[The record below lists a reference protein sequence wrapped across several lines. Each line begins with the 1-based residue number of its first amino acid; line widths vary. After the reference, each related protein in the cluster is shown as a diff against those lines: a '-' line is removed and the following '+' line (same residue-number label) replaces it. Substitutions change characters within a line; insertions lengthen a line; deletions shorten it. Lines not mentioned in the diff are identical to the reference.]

1 MKILKRIVCYFF
13 SALFGLA
20 ALGGVIVLTEET
32 TPDDTRPFAA
42 VFAIIL
48 VLICAALIRAASPRR
63 SGGSIKRTVKS
74 AYVDGLDLDEI
85 ARKTVVNPYMDT
97 IPQALEISF
106 PIPHYSGI
114 ILRPGEELFY
124 AAPAMMYSDK
134 EKVTGYTGGGGGVS
148 VRVAKGVT
156 LHSGSSGRRAIREKV
171 RDFKPG
177 DIVVTTQRVVFTGQE
192 GSFEFSAK
200 KITAVKMEAPGHLVV
215 QCGQA
220 SRNIALDVDVA
231 SDVFAAIQTAAT
243 SQDDMGE
250 IIRGCNGRVT
260 PEQEQKMEQVRNEVA
275 QLIARHPRRY
285 RK

>member
-1 MKILKRIVCYFF
+1 MKALKRIVCYFF

-42 VFAIIL
+42 VFTIIL

-63 SGGSIKRTVKS
+63 SGGSIKRTVES
-74 AYVDGLDLDEI
+74 ASADGLDLDAI

-106 PIPHYSGI
+106 PIPRYSGI

-177 DIVVTTQRVVFTGQE
+177 DIVVTTQRVVFTGSE
-192 GSFEFSAK
+192 GSFEFGAK
-200 KITAVKMEAPGHLVV
+200 KITAVKMEAPGHLVI
-215 QCGQA
+215 QCGQT
-220 SRNIALDVDVA
+220 SKNIALDIDVA
-231 SDVFAAIQTAAT
+231 QDVFAAIQTVAT

-250 IIRGCNGRVT
+250 IIRECNGRVT

-275 QLIARHPRRY
+275 QLISKYQRRC

>member
-20 ALGGVIVLTEET
+20 ALSGIIVLTEET
-32 TPDDTRPFAA
+32 TPDDTMIFAA
-42 VFAIIL
+42 VFTVIFAL
-48 VLICAALIRAASPRR
+48 SCVALIWVASPRR
-63 SGGSIKRTVKS
+63 SRGSVKRTVES
-74 AYVDGLDLDEI
+74 DSVDGLDLDAI
-85 ARKTVVNPYMDT
+85 ARKAVANPYMDT

-134 EKVTGYTGGGGGVS
+134 EKVTGYTGGVGGVS

-171 RDFKPG
+171 RYFKPG
-177 DIVVTTQRVVFTGQE
+177 DIVVTTQRVVFTGSE

-200 KITAVKMEAPGHLVV
+200 KITAVKMEEPGHLVI
-215 QCGQA
+215 QCGQT
-220 SRNIALDVDVA
+220 SKNIALDIDVA
-231 SDVFAAIQTAAT
+231 QDVFAAIQTVAT

-250 IIRGCNGRVT
+250 IIWECNGRVT

-275 QLIARHPRRY
+275 QLISKYPRRY

>member
-1 MKILKRIVCYFF
+1 METLKRIVCYFF
-13 SALFGLA
+13 SAIFGLA

-42 VFAIIL
+42 VFTIIL
-48 VLICAALIRAASPRR
+48 VLICVALIRAASQKR
-63 SGGSIKRTVKS
+63 SRGSVKRTVES
-74 AYVDGLDLDEI
+74 ASADGLDLDAI
-85 ARKTVVNPYMDT
+85 ARKTVINPYMDT

-114 ILRPGEELFY
+114 ILRPGEEIFY

-171 RDFKPG
+171 RNFKPG
-177 DIVVTTQRVVFTGQE
+177 DIVVTTQRVVFTGQD

-200 KITAVKMEAPGHLVV
+200 KITAVKMEAPGHLVI

-220 SRNIALDVDVA
+220 SKNIALDIDVA
-231 SDVFAAIQTAAT
+231 PDVFSAIQTVAT
-243 SQDDMGE
+243 SQEDMGE

-260 PEQEQKMEQVRNEVA
+260 PDQEQKMKQVRNEVA
-275 QLIARHPRRY
+275 QLIAKHPRRY
-285 RK
+285 GK

>member
-20 ALGGVIVLTEET
+20 ALSGIIVLTEET
-32 TPDDTRPFAA
+32 TPDDTRIFAA
-42 VFAIIL
+42 VFTVIL
-48 VLICAALIRAASPRR
+48 ALSCVALIWVASPRR
-63 SGGSIKRTVKS
+63 SRGSVKRTVKS
-74 AYVDGLDLDEI
+74 ASVDGLDLDAI
-85 ARKTVVNPYMDT
+85 ARKAVANPYMDT

-114 ILRPGEELFY
+114 ILRPGEALFY

-134 EKVTGYTGGGGGVS
+134 EKVTGYTGGVGGVS

-156 LHSGSSGRRAIREKV
+156 LHSGSSGRRAIREKI
-171 RDFKPG
+171 RDYKPG
-177 DIVVTTQRVVFTGQE
+177 DIVVTTQRVVFTGSE

-200 KITAVKMEAPGHLVV
+200 KITAVKMEEPGHLVI
-215 QCGQA
+215 QCGQT
-220 SRNIALDVDVA
+220 SKNIALDIDVA
-231 SDVFAAIQTAAT
+231 QDVFAAIQTVAT

-250 IIRGCNGRVT
+250 IIWECNGRVT

-275 QLIARHPRRY
+275 QLISKYPRRY